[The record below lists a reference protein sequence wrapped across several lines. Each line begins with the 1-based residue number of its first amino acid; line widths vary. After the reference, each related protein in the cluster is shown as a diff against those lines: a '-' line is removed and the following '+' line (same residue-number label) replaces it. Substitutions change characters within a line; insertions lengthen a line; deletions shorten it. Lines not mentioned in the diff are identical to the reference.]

1 MSLKPKPHLQFADWL
16 AAERASDQGRTEY
29 LDGEV
34 FAMAGGTEAHNL
46 IAGNVFGELHNRF
59 KGRPRYV
66 YTSDM
71 KVRIESANLGAYPDV
86 TAVCGERLFWDQH
99 RDVITNP
106 TLIVEVLSDRT
117 EAYDRGDKFAYY
129 RTLPSLRAYL
139 LLSQQRVSAELFLR
153 QPGGDWMLS
162 TYTDRRDQI
171 PLVALDAALA
181 LALVLAE
188 VYDKVEFAPGTE
200 TPGDPRPVRTPSP
213 PD

>member
-1 MSLKPKPHLQFADWL
+1 MSLQPQLQLQFADWL

-29 LDGEV
+29 LNGAV

-59 KGRPRYV
+59 KGRPCYV

-106 TLIVEVLSDRT
+106 TLIVEVLSDST
-117 EAYDRGDKFAYY
+117 EAYDRGDKFLYY

-153 QPGGDWMLS
+153 QPGGDWLLS
-162 TYTDRRDQI
+162 TYTDPGDEI
-171 PLVALDAALA
+171 PLLAVDAALP
-181 LALVLAE
+181 LAE
-188 VYDKVEFAPGTE
+188 VYDKIDFAAGTA
-200 TPGDPRPVRTPSP
+200 TPGELRPTHSQWSP
-213 PD
+213 D